1 MHRSAS
7 FARAR
12 FTITKSDWPAI
23 NLGRKPLSVGIPRR
37 NLQLREGIGEVRKCL
52 AAGPCSPK
60 EAERAWRYAILAIQ
74 TKQRNPSA
82 GQRGFAFLQH
92 SASALRTSAYG
103 VPWSARLI
111 RGPGG
116 RLWLRRTAPQP
127 NPQREANQLAASWRP
142 LDLAGQPRLR
152 SAASKTSWCRSAG

>member
-23 NLGRKPLSVGIPRR
+23 NLGR
-37 NLQLREGIGEVRKCL
+37 NLCRWAYHDGTYSYVKELERSKCL

-92 SASALRTSAYG
+92 PPYGHPPYG
-103 VPWSARLI
+103 VTSARLI

-116 RLWLRRTAPQP
+116 
-127 NPQREANQLAASWRP
+127 
-142 LDLAGQPRLR
+142 
-152 SAASKTSWCRSAG
+152 